1 MIHASHAA
9 ANLSDAT
16 FAFGEDLTA
25 ALLGLDTLYRAE
37 SGDGDGL
44 VVLNLDPARRPEP
57 FADYAAAGDRFA
69 ALAARAETLPEPD
82 RRIYYAQTC
91 RSAQAVIRWRTAGA
105 TLAEQI
111 AGFLHLPAAPA
122 SNSDLDA
129 LRGAMRAILLSMG
142 YHGDLA
148 AQCAAW
154 EERQRVPP
162 DAVPGVLGA
171 LLDEAWDRT
180 VERLEL
186 PAPKSD
192 GMRVAPVTGV
202 AYNARCDFLARTI
215 QLNVD
220 PILTRPALK
229 HLAVH
234 EGYPGHYAQ
243 FTLREALYRR
253 GEAAAD
259 GLLSVVNTA
268 HSSVFEGIA
277 DNGLRV
283 LDWHD
288 GEDDRLAALMTRYR
302 AGIGTGAAWRLHAL
316 GWSEER
322 VATWLRGQSLV
333 GGEGWVANR
342 LRFIAAPQRC
352 ALIWSYWAGEA
363 AVAPIWER
371 TAPPRRPALLRY
383 LYGRLH
389 SPQSLDLFSAP

>member
-1 MIHASHAA
+1 MSVPDRLLV
-9 ANLSDAT
+9 LSDAT
-16 FAFGEDLTA
+16 IAYGDDLTR

-44 VVLNLDPARRPEP
+44 AVLNMAVDCRAEP
-57 FADYAAAGDRFA
+57 FADYAAARERFTELATRA
-69 ALAARAETLPEPD
+69 ATLPEPD
-82 RRIYYAQTC
+82 RRLYYEQTC
-91 RSAQAVIRWRTAGA
+91 RSALAVIRWRTAGV

-111 AGFLHLPAAPA
+111 ADFLHLPAAPA
-122 SNSDLDA
+122 SDGELDD
-129 LRGAMRAILLSMG
+129 LRGAMRALLNELG
-142 YHGDLA
+142 YGGNLA

-162 DAVPGVLGA
+162 EAVPGVLRE

-180 VERLEL
+180 VARLEL

-192 GMRVAPVTGV
+192 GMRVEPVSGV
-202 AYNARCDFLARTI
+202 AYNARCDFLHRTI
-215 QLNVD
+215 QLNID

-243 FTLREALYRR
+243 FKLREALHAR

-283 LDWHD
+283 IDWYE
-288 GEDDRLAALMTRYR
+288 GADDRFSALMTRYR

-316 GWSEER
+316 GWPEER
-322 VATWLRGQSLV
+322 VADWLRAQTLV

-371 TAPPRRPALLRY
+371 TPAARHPDLLRY

-389 SPQSLDLFSAP
+389 SPQSLNLFA

>member
-1 MIHASHAA
+1 MSTAA
-9 ANLSDAT
+9 FATNLSDRT
-16 FAFGEDLTA
+16 LAFGEDLA
-25 ALLGLDTLYRAE
+25 RALLGLDARYRAE

-44 VVLNLDPARRPEP
+44 VVLNMAPECVPEP
-57 FADYAAAGDRFA
+57 FADYADAGERFA
-69 ALAARAETLPEPD
+69 ALASRAAGLPDPD
-82 RRIYYAQTC
+82 RRAYYAQTC
-91 RSAQAVIRWRTAGA
+91 RSALAVIGWRTAGA
-105 TLAEQI
+105 TLAAQI
-111 AGFLHLPAAPA
+111 ADFLHLPAAPA
-122 SNSDLDA
+122 PDAELAA
-129 LRGAMRAILLSMG
+129 LRGEMRQLLLRLG

-148 AQCAAW
+148 EQCAAW

-162 DAVPGVLGA
+162 EAVAEVLHA

-180 VERLEL
+180 AAHLEL

-192 GMRVAPVTGV
+192 GMRVTPVTGV

-215 QLNVD
+215 QLNID

-234 EGYPGHYAQ
+234 EAYPGHYVQ
-243 FTLREALYRR
+243 FKLREALYRR

-283 LDWHD
+283 LDWYEGD
-288 GEDDRLAALMTRYR
+288 DDRFAALMTRYR

-316 GWSEER
+316 GWPEAR
-322 VATWLRGQSLV
+322 VADWLRAQTLV
-333 GGEGWVANR
+333 GGEGWIANR

-363 AVAPIWER
+363 AVAPVWAR
-371 TAPPRRPALLRY
+371 TAPARRPALLRY

-389 SPQSLDLFSAP
+389 SPQSLALFPAS

>member
-1 MIHASHAA
+1 MTAADFA
-9 ANLSDAT
+9 ANLSDLT
-16 FAFGEDLTA
+16 LAFGEDLTD
-25 ALLGLDTLYRAE
+25 ALLGLDTLYRTE

-44 VVLNLDPARRPEP
+44 VVLNMALERRPEP

-69 ALAARAETLPEPD
+69 ALAGRAEALPEPD
-82 RRIYYAQTC
+82 RRCYYAETC
-91 RSAQAVIRWRTAGA
+91 RSAMAVIRWQTAGV
-105 TLAEQI
+105 TLAGQI
-111 AGFLHLPAAPA
+111 ADFLHLPAVPA
-122 SNSDLDA
+122 SDAELDA
-129 LRGAMRAILLSMG
+129 LRREMRRILHDLG

-162 DAVPGVLGA
+162 DEVPDVLRE

-180 VERLEL
+180 AMRLEL

-192 GMRVAPVTGV
+192 GMRIEPVTGV
-202 AYNARCDFLARTI
+202 AYNARCDFLARTVR
-215 QLNVD
+215 LNID

-229 HLAVH
+229 YLAVH
-234 EGYPGHYAQ
+234 ECYPGHYVQ
-243 FTLREALYRR
+243 FKLREALYRR

-283 LDWHD
+283 IDWCEGD
-288 GEDDRLAALMTRYR
+288 DDRLSALMTRYR

-316 GWSEER
+316 GWPEAL
-322 VATWLRGQSLV
+322 VATWLREQTLV
-333 GGEGWVANR
+333 GGEGWIANR
-342 LRFIAAPQRC
+342 LQFIAAPQRC
-352 ALIWSYWAGEA
+352 ALIWSYWVGEA
-363 AVAPIWER
+363 VVAPVWER
-371 TAPPRRPALLRY
+371 ATPARRPVLLRY

-389 SPQSLDLFSAP
+389 SPRSLTLFPTP

>member
-1 MIHASHAA
+1 MSEPDRALA
-9 ANLSDAT
+9 LSDAT
-16 FAFGEDLTA
+16 LAYGEDLTC

-44 VVLNLDPARRPEP
+44 AVLNMAFGFQPEP
-57 FADYAAAGDRFA
+57 FADYAAARERFTELATRA
-69 ALAARAETLPEPD
+69 AILPEPD
-82 RRIYYAQTC
+82 RRLYYEQTC
-91 RSAQAVIRWRTAGA
+91 RSSLAVIRWRTAGV
-105 TLAEQI
+105 TLPEQI
-111 AGFLHLPAAPA
+111 ADFLHLPAAPA
-122 SNSDLDA
+122 SDGELDD
-129 LRGAMRAILLSMG
+129 LRGAMRGLLNELG
-142 YHGDLA
+142 YSGDLV

-162 DAVPGVLGA
+162 EAVPDVLRE

-192 GMRVAPVTGV
+192 GMRVEPVSGV
-202 AYNARCDFLARTI
+202 AYNARCDFLHRTI
-215 QLNVD
+215 QLNID

-243 FTLREALYRR
+243 FKLREALHAR
-253 GEAAAD
+253 GEATSD

-277 DNGLRV
+277 DNGLR
-283 LDWHD
+283 LIDWYE
-288 GEDDRLAALMTRYR
+288 GADDRFSALMTRYR

-316 GWSEER
+316 GWPEER
-322 VATWLRGQSLV
+322 VADWLRVQTLV

-363 AVAPIWER
+363 AVAPVWEGTP
-371 TAPPRRPALLRY
+371 TARHPGLLRY

-389 SPQSLDLFSAP
+389 SPQSLNLFA